1 MVEAKQMGYSDY
13 QIGKIVLKD
22 SAIDP
27 HEKAIVVRKYRQQL
41 DIHPVVKQIDTLAG
55 EYPAQ
60 TNYLYLT
67 YNGSENDVTFERDGK
82 SVVVLGSGAYRIG
95 SSVEFDWCGVAAV
108 KKIQQMGYRAIMINY
123 NPETVSTDY
132 DICDRLF
139 FDELTLE
146 RVLDICELEQPKGV
160 IVSTGGQIPNNLALL
175 LDGQGVNILGTSA
188 KSIDMAEDRQ
198 KFSAMCDSLGI
209 DQPRWKELHTID
221 DIYGFVDEV
230 GLPVLIR
237 PSYVLSGAAMRVV
250 ESRDELENALRNAA
264 VVSHEHPVV
273 VTEFLQRAKEVEI
286 DAVAQ
291 NGVIKCY
298 AISEH
303 IEYAG
308 VHSGDATVVFPAQK
322 LYYETIRR
330 IKKISKQI
338 AQALNISGPFNIQFL
353 AKDNALR
360 VIECNLRAS
369 RSFPFVSKI
378 TKFNF
383 IGMATEI
390 MLGKEVE
397 PYGKTFADID
407 YVGVKSSQFSF
418 ARLLKADPVL
428 GVDMASTGEAACIGD
443 NYHEALLKSMLS
455 VGHRV
460 PSPDKGVLISSG
472 SSKSK
477 VELLEASQMLKAK
490 GYKLYATS
498 GTAAFLADNGVEAEV
513 LHWPDSQKKPN
524 VLDYIAAQKI
534 DLVINIPKNNTA
546 RELENGHKIR
556 RAAVD
561 HNIPLITNARL
572 ASAYIWSVCKIGVNG
587 LGIRH
592 WGEY

>member
-1 MVEAKQMGYSDY
+1 MR
-13 QIGKIVLKD
+13 
-22 SAIDP
+22 P
-27 HEKAIVVRKYRQQL
+27 
-41 DIHPVVKQIDTLAG
+41 PVI
-55 EYPAQ
+55 
-60 TNYLYLT
+60 
-67 YNGSENDVTFERDGK
+67 
-82 SVVVLGSGAYRIG
+82 
-95 SSVEFDWCGVAAV
+95 
-108 KKIQQMGYRAIMINY
+108 
-123 NPETVSTDY
+123 
-132 DICDRLF
+132 
-139 FDELTLE
+139 DELTLE
-146 RVLDICELEQPKGV
+146 RVLDICELEQPMGV

-175 LDGQGVNILGTSA
+175 LDAQGVKILGTSA

-209 DQPRWKELHTID
+209 DQPRWEALTSYEEID
-221 DIYGFVDEV
+221 KFVDEV
-230 GLPVLIR
+230 GFPVLIR

-250 ESRDELENALRNAA
+250 TNRDELEHALRNAA
-264 VVSHEHPVV
+264 VVSQEHPVV
-273 VTEFLQRAKEVEI
+273 VTEFLERAKEVEI

-390 MLGKEVE
+390 MLGREVE

-428 GVDMASTGEAACIGD
+428 GVDMASTGEVACIGD

-455 VGHRV
+455 VGHRI
-460 PSPDKGVLISSG
+460 PSKERGVLISSG
-472 SSKSK
+472 TSKSK
-477 VELLEASQMLKAK
+477 VELLDASRMLKEK
-490 GYKLYATS
+490 GYKLYATH

-513 LHWPDSQKKPN
+513 LHWPDSEKKPN

-534 DLVINIPKNNTA
+534 DLVINIPKNNTP

-572 ASAYIWSVCKIGVNG
+572 ASAYIWSICKIGIDG

-592 WGEY
+592 WAEY